1 MMVFHLFS
9 CIWIILGGL
18 EGGWRNR
25 ENLSEDLETDIYIS
39 AIYFVTTTATTIGYG
54 DYVGTII
61 EEKIFILFLEFAGIC
76 VFSTIT
82 GSIKSIKA
90 GTKLG
95 EAISERKTNL
105 KDFINDIDQVLP
117 IALPENIYDAAVDYI
132 DQSFKYGVVQ
142 SFMLNVNYQNLS
154 VSLKDKLVFV
164 VL

>member
-105 KDFINDIDQVLP
+105 KDFINDID
-117 IALPENIYDAAVDYI
+117 
-132 DQSFKYGVVQ
+132 
-142 SFMLNVNYQNLS
+142 
-154 VSLKDKLVFV
+154 
-164 VL
+164 